1 MADDESRGVHL
12 SDKQVVFAFMAGTVA
27 AVVVFLCGVLVGRGV
42 QGARGPIEDA
52 ELTAAAAQEVSDGAA
67 ADGPGAGAALREGGS
82 GVGPDDLSYPARLG
96 KVPPA
101 EQLKP
106 VPPPPGEAAREIAP
120 PDIPAEPVAQ
130 DSAAPG
136 GAAATPAGTSAA
148 ASAEARYTVQVAA
161 VTRRDEAE
169 AIVKRLKA
177 KAFEAFVLAPDD
189 GDSRGTFRVRIG
201 SFKNKREANVL
212 AERLLR
218 EDKRYKPWVTP
229 Y

>member
-42 QGARGPIEDA
+42 QGARGPLEDA
-52 ELTAAAAQEVSDGAA
+52 EMTAAAAQEVSDGAA
-67 ADGPGAGAALREGGS
+67 ADAPGAGAVLREGSS
-82 GVGPDDLSYPARLG
+82 GVGPDDLSYPGRLG
-96 KVPPA
+96 KAPPA

-106 VPPPPGEAAREIAP
+106 VPPPAGEAAREIAP

-130 DSAAPG
+130 APAAAG
-136 GAAATPAGTSAA
+136 GAAANPAGTAA
-148 ASAEARYTVQVAA
+148 AAAEARYTVQVAA

-177 KAFEAFVLAPDD
+177 KAFEAFVLVPDD
-189 GDSRGTFRVRIG
+189 GDTRGKFRVRIG